1 MRKKVS
7 LWVFFTFF
15 SLFSFAQ
22 FNNFKAEFTSSY
34 NKNPNIPKGILE
46 AISYTKTH
54 MQNLDGTEQ
63 SCIGMPTYFG
73 PMGIVENGKKYFKNT
88 VDIIAELSEKTKEDI
103 LKSPAI
109 NIESYALALDE
120 LAKNSKDIYDYIS
133 AIKTLNELPK

>member
-46 AISYTKTH
+46 AISYTKIH
-54 MQNLDGTEQ
+54 MKNLDRTVEKK
-63 SCIGMPTYFG
+63 
-73 PMGIVENGKKYFKNT
+73 IV
-88 VDIIAELSEKTKEDI
+88 
-103 LKSPAI
+103 
-109 NIESYALALDE
+109 IE
-120 LAKNSKDIYDYIS
+120 
-133 AIKTLNELPK
+133 